1 MKRVFGALVVA
12 LFAAAAV
19 VVTWPE
25 LLRLEREFPFAQLVA
40 LRPLLIGAFVGI
52 GLLFLLL
59 SLGRRIRAF
68 CLWVTLVSLVA
79 AVGGAGT
86 LAVRGLGAETLPPKT
101 DDSIRV
107 MTWNTAGPA
116 TDAETIAETAVAMQ
130 ADIVALPETTMDTG
144 RAVAV
149 AMRER
154 GRPMWAHVDS
164 YEGPDSWDAN
174 STALL
179 ISPELGEY
187 SVIESEAAG
196 TSNTTIVPSAVAMP
210 VDGDGPVVVA
220 VHAVAPRPDEMASWR
235 SDLQWLADQCASDDV
250 IMAGDFNATLDH
262 MARLGVDDADLGR
275 CHDAARATGNGGIG
289 TWPTDVPAPLGAP
302 IDHIMATA
310 SWQPEGSVVI
320 SSLDD
325 SGSDHRPLV
334 VQYTRR

>member
-1 MKRVFGALVVA
+1 MFGAVVVA
-12 LFAAAAV
+12 LFAAAIV
-19 VVTWPE
+19 LMTWPE
-25 LLRLEREFPFAQLVA
+25 LARLEREFPFAQIVA
-40 LRPLLIGAFVGI
+40 LRPILIGALVAI
-52 GLLFLLL
+52 ALLFLVLA
-59 SLGRRIRAF
+59 LGRRIRAF
-68 CLWVTLVSLVA
+68 CLWIVLVSLVGA
-79 AVGGAGT
+79 AGGAGT
-86 LAVRGLGAETLPPKT
+86 LALRGLGAETLPPKT
-101 DDSIRV
+101 DESVRV
-107 MTWNTAGPA
+107 MTWNTAGQA

-130 ADIVALPETTMDTG
+130 ADIVALPETTIDTG
-144 RAVAV
+144 RDVAV
-149 AMRER
+149 AMGER

-187 SVIESEAAG
+187 AVIESEAAG

-220 VHAVAPRPDEMASWR
+220 VHAVAPRPEEMASWR
-235 SDLQWLADQCASDDV
+235 SDLQWLADQCATEDV

-275 CHDAARATGNGGIG
+275 CHDAARSTGNGGIG
-289 TWPTDVPAPLGAP
+289 TWPTDLPAPLGAP
-302 IDHIMATA
+302 IDHVMATA
-310 SWQPEGSVVI
+310 SWKPEGSVVI
-320 SSLDD
+320 SSLDH

>member
-1 MKRVFGALVVA
+1 MFGALVVA
-12 LFAAAAV
+12 LFAAVAV
-19 VVTWPE
+19 TATWPSV
-25 LLRLEREFPFAQLVA
+25 LRVEREFPFAQIVA
-40 LRPLLIGAFVGI
+40 LRPLLIGAFVAI
-52 GLLFLLL
+52 AAFFLLL

-68 CLWVTLVSLVA
+68 CLWIVVVSLVA
-79 AVGGAGT
+79 AVGGAAT
-86 LAVRGLGAETLPPKT
+86 LAVRGLGAETLPEKT
-101 DDSIRV
+101 ADSIRV
-107 MTWNTAGPA
+107 MTWNTAGAA

-149 AMRER
+149 AMGER

-164 YEGPDSWDAN
+164 YDGPDSWAAN

-179 ISPELGEY
+179 ISPELGDY
-187 SVIESEAAG
+187 AVIESEAAG

-210 VDGDGPVVVA
+210 VDGDGPVVIA
-220 VHAVAPRPDEMASWR
+220 VHAVAPRPEEMSSWR
-235 SDLQWLADQCASDDV
+235 SDLQWLADQCATDDV

-262 MARLGVDDADLGR
+262 MARLGIDDADVGR
-275 CHDAARATGNGGIG
+275 CHDAARSTGNGGIG
-289 TWPTDVPAPLGAP
+289 TWPTDLPAPLGAP
-302 IDHIMATA
+302 IDHIMATDA
-310 SWQPEGSVVI
+310 WRATGSVVI